1 MTKQIMEITKSS
13 DLAKR
18 KGGKNMEQVLFKA
31 VSQIKDSL
39 KSLGEELNLDILKN
53 LKITLT
59 DNAMTIKIVMTNLE
73 KEEK

>member
-1 MTKQIMEITKSS
+1 
-13 DLAKR
+13 
-18 KGGKNMEQVLFKA
+18 MEQVLFKA